1 MRIFNAI
8 LLLGALAACHHNA
21 APPPTDVGDKI
32 DCAVGPNAQMA
43 HVCSVERTASADGDL
58 ILILHHPDGGFRQ
71 LLVTRDGRGV
81 VAADGASSATVT
93 PLDNHE
99 IEVVVDDDRYHLPAT
114 VKGSPA
120 Q

>member
-71 LLVTRDGRGV
+71 LLVTRDGP
-81 VAADGASSATVT
+81 ASWRRMAHRPQPLPRSTITKLRWSSMMTATIC
-93 PLDNHE
+93 P
-99 IEVVVDDDRYHLPAT
+99 RR
-114 VKGSPA
+114 
-120 Q
+120 